1 MSKYRKTIA
10 ALGGFFGVLAASL
23 AEGAFSG
30 AEATSIVL
38 AAPGVVAVYA
48 FPNKGGN
55 PDV

>member
-23 AEGAFSG
+23 ADGAISG
-30 AEATSIVL
+30 SEATSIVL
-38 AAPGVVAVYA
+38 AAAGVVAVYA